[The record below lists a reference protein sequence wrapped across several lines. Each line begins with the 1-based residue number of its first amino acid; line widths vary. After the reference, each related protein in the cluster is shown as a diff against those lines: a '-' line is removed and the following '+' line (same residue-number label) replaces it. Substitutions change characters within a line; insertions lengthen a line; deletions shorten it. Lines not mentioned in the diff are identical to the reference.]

1 MQTKCTLC
9 EHTETIDKHSF
20 KAKRLRN
27 KRISLYL
34 CDACDERITKRTNE
48 RIETGNFKLFK
59 CKNNKSILQ

>member
-9 EHTETIDKHSF
+9 DYTETIDEHSF

-34 CDACDERITKRTNE
+34 CDTCDERITKRTKE
-48 RIETGNFKLFK
+48 RIATGNFKLFE
-59 CKNNKSILQ
+59 CKDNKSIL